1 MDGPPIRDGAI
12 AFADGII
19 LAVGAA
25 SELRRTFAH
34 ARVTDLGAATMFPG
48 LVNAHVHLELSK
60 LIAGPAPARFVDW
73 LLRVMQQ
80 APADPAQS
88 SRFVQDSIKEGVQQC
103 LRFGVTTVGDIS

>member
-1 MDGPPIRDGAI
+1 VELKTRANPELLLAQWIAPMDGPPIRDGAI

-48 LVNAHVHLELSK
+48 LVNAHVHL
-60 LIAGPAPARFVDW
+60 
-73 LLRVMQQ
+73 
-80 APADPAQS
+80 
-88 SRFVQDSIKEGVQQC
+88 SRNGRDRWPWRQ
-103 LRFGVTTVGDIS
+103 